1 MMREEEEETPYMQ
14 DDLHG
19 DFEFK
24 ILRSNTAAFRKPEM
38 LQQALEEEA
47 LAGWVLLE
55 KLDNSRLRLK
65 RKRGS
70 GHRDATA
77 AIDPYRTY
85 FGLGNGAI
93 AAIVIGV
100 IAAVLGVVATIV
112 AILA

>member
-1 MMREEEEETPYMQ
+1 MQ

-47 LAGWVLLE
+47 LAGWVLLD

-93 AAIVIGV
+93 VAIVIGV
-100 IAAVLGVVATIV
+100 IAAVLGVATTIV
-112 AILA
+112 VILK